1 MTRLLNGHQAN
12 SLDRS
17 KVLKYDAAMDSEPAQ
32 FHSDRGGCSGSGAG
46 VTWRG
51 RTARQYV
58 PAANEQ
64 WRHRLPGIFTITDGY
79 IRTADIGGPGLGIR
93 DEMVRR
99 PVGT

>member
-1 MTRLLNGHQAN
+1 MTRLLNGHKAN

-17 KVLKYDAAMDSEPAQ
+17 KVLNTMQPWTLSRRSFIQTAA
-32 FHSDRGGCSGSGAG
+32 GAAGLGLASPG
-46 VTWRG
+46 VGT
-51 RTARQYV
+51 TARQYV